1 MKAALKINV
10 NDQITTQPCSCGDS
24 LLTAIDAAGIPLN
37 LQCGG
42 GGFCG
47 KCRVILQAGTFS
59 INGKKIVVDMPF
71 SALSCQTKLV
81 SAYGEIEV
89 PSNSMIE
96 LDGRVVTDF
105 PLPPEP
111 GTESGIKL
119 AVDIGTTTVAAILF
133 DGESGE
139 ILAKES
145 MYNQQMCKGD
155 DVSARITYAAAG
167 DSQLRELQQLI
178 IVDTV
183 NRLIE
188 KMCSAIN
195 ITADIITTAA
205 FSGNTVMSHLLLGLS
220 PHSIGFYPFK
230 PLTRVFQEVTAVNL
244 RLNIAPDADLYLLPA
259 IGGYLGGDVVAD
271 IYTTKLTVGNATR
284 AMIDLGTNSE
294 IVISHHQQLFAAS
307 TAAGPAFEGAG
318 LLHGSRAVN
327 GAIEKVKIN
336 ADLQFEC
343 EIIGGGKAKTICGS
357 GIIDFIAEAY
367 QHGLLNNFGRY
378 NRDRL
383 RQLGHLTTV
392 MRGNNQIWAVQLQDE
407 VVITEYDLEQVLKAK
422 AAIFSGLQTL
432 LEQLNLTMQDLDQ
445 VILSGGF
452 AKHINLHNAVL
463 IGLLPNL
470 SLDKYT
476 VIGNGSLGGAYLAV
490 QRQADARQRYL
501 ELIDIPEVI
510 ALNEDPTFEMNYID
524 ALMLPDIV

>member
-1 MKAALKINV
+1 MKAELKINV
-10 NDQITTQPCSCGDS
+10 NNQMTIQACSCGDS

-47 KCRVILQAGTFS
+47 KCRVILQTGTFS
-59 INGKKIVVDMPF
+59 VNGKKIVVDSPV
-71 SALSCQTKLV
+71 SVLSCQTKLE

-89 PSNSMIE
+89 PSNSIIE
-96 LDGRVVTDF
+96 LGGRVVTDF

-111 GTESGIKL
+111 GTKPGFKL
-119 AVDIGTTTVAAILF
+119 AVDIGTTTVAAIIF
-133 DGESGE
+133 DGESGA

-167 DSQLRELQQLI
+167 DSQLHELQQLI
-178 IVDTV
+178 ITDTV
-183 NRLIE
+183 NQLIE

-195 ITADIITTAA
+195 ITAEMITAAA
-205 FSGNTVMSHLLLGLS
+205 FSGNTVISHLFLGLS
-220 PHSIGFYPFK
+220 PYSIGIYPFK
-230 PLTRVFQEVTAVNL
+230 PLTRVFQEVTADSL
-244 RLNIAPDADLYLLPA
+244 GLKIASGAEIYLLPA

-271 IYTTKLTVGNATR
+271 IYITDLAVGNATR

-318 LLHGSRAVN
+318 LLYGSRAVS
-327 GAIEKVKIN
+327 GAIEKVHIN

-378 NRDRL
+378 NLDLL
-383 RQLGHLTTV
+383 RQLGRLTTV
-392 MRGNNQIWAVQLQDE
+392 MRGDNKIWAVQLQDE

-452 AKHINLHNAVL
+452 AKYIDLHNAVL

-470 SLDKYT
+470 SLDKYM

-490 QRQADARQRYL
+490 QRQAEARQRYL
-501 ELIDIPEVI
+501 ELIDLPQVI
-510 ALNEDPTFEMNYID
+510 SLNEDPVFEMNYID
-524 ALMLPDIV
+524 ALMLPE